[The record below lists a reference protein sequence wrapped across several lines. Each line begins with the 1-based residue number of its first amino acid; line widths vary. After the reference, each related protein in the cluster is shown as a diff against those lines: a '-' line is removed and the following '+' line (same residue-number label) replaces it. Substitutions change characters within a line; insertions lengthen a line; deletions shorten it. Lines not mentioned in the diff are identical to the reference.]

1 MSYSSMPRS
10 DEQMRLR
17 GESGLVERAM
27 NTGSAAAAD
36 VAALAP
42 EARLLLA
49 CARTTASPGQSA
61 AIRAVLDSPIRWPE
75 LIALAE
81 QHKVLPLISRQ
92 LHAVAADLVPQ
103 PVLDQLRDLAL
114 GGARHSLFLTGELL
128 KVLALFQAHGI
139 AAIPLKGPLLATV
152 AYGNLALRQFDDLDI
167 LVHTQDMLPARDL
180 LIAQGYQPLVQ
191 LSDRQAESYLRSQ
204 YVYPFVSGDGSTI
217 VELHH
222 DIRPRY
228 FAFHLDP
235 EQLWTRLERLP
246 LGGREVLNLAP
257 EDLLLMLC
265 VHGANHCW
273 ERLAW
278 ICDLAE
284 LIRARSDLDWQRLLD
299 EARRSGGERMLLLG
313 LLLARDLLGAALPEL
328 ITRRIAQDTALPRLL
343 STTAD
348 GLFRPATQP
357 LTASERAR
365 FHLRS
370 RERWRDR
377 WQYCLYLLISPTE
390 EDWTLQPLPAAL
402 SFLYVLSRPLKLLG
416 RYGMRPLKDLIG
428 RQD

>member
-1 MSYSSMPRS
+1 MPRS
-10 DEQMRLR
+10 DEHVRLI
-17 GESGLVERAM
+17 GESGLVERAV
-27 NTGSAAAAD
+27 NTGSAAAL
-36 VAALAP
+36 AALVQSA

-49 CARTTASPGQSA
+49 CARTTADPGQSA
-61 AIRAVLDSPIRWPE
+61 TIRAVLDSLIRWPE

-92 LHAVAADLVPQ
+92 LHAVAADRVPQ
-103 PVLDQLRDLAL
+103 PVLDQLRDQAL
-114 GGARHSLFLTGELL
+114 GAARHSLFLTGALIQ
-128 KVLALFQAHGI
+128 VLALFQAHGI
-139 AAIPLKGPLLATV
+139 EAIPLKGPLLATV

-167 LVHTQDMLPARDL
+167 LVHTRDMLPARDL
-180 LIAQGYQPLVQ
+180 LIAQGYRPLVQ
-191 LSDRQAESYLRSQ
+191 LTDRQAESYLRSQ
-204 YVYPFVSGDGSTI
+204 YVYPFVSDDGSTI

-257 EDLLLMLC
+257 EDLLLMLS

-284 LIRARSDLDWQRLLD
+284 LIRARPDLDWRRLLD
-299 EARRSGGERMLLLG
+299 DARTSGGERMLLLG

-328 ITRRIAQDTALPRLL
+328 VNRRIAEDAALPPLL
-343 STTAD
+343 AATTA
-348 GLFRPATQP
+348 GLFRAAAEP

-377 WQYCLYLLISPTE
+377 WQYCWYLLISPTE

-402 SFLYVLSRPLKLLG
+402 TFLYALCRPLKLLG

-428 RQD
+428 RQDS